1 MNTGLYD
8 CVCCELIIQKD
19 HIPEYPTKLIN
30 SNSPKPDL
38 VDIHIDNSPIITT
51 SPTKSQAIFLVSIFN
66 FTSVLTR
73 SQPKLTLLFKEQDLM
88 KFDPNEGQTI
98 LECSLDLENFSN
110 SDNQRVYTCL
120 G

>member
-38 VDIHIDNSPIITT
+38 VDIHIENSPIITT
-51 SPTKSQAIFLVSIFN
+51 SPTKSESLFVVSNLNLTSFRSRILIKRIFF
-66 FTSVLTR
+66 
-73 SQPKLTLLFKEQDLM
+73 
-88 KFDPNEGQTI
+88 
-98 LECSLDLENFSN
+98 
-110 SDNQRVYTCL
+110 
-120 G
+120 

>member
-38 VDIHIDNSPIITT
+38 VDIHIENSPIITT
-51 SPTKSQAIFLVSIFN
+51 SPTKSESLFVVSNLNLTSFRSRILIKRIFFLGP
-66 FTSVLTR
+66 R
-73 SQPKLTLLFKEQDLM
+73 FKENRS
-88 KFDPNEGQTI
+88 K
-98 LECSLDLENFSN
+98 
-110 SDNQRVYTCL
+110 
-120 G
+120 

>member
-38 VDIHIDNSPIITT
+38 VDIHIENSPIITT
-51 SPTKSQAIFLVSIFN
+51 SPTKSESLFVVSNLNLASFRSRILIKRIFF
-66 FTSVLTR
+66 
-73 SQPKLTLLFKEQDLM
+73 
-88 KFDPNEGQTI
+88 
-98 LECSLDLENFSN
+98 
-110 SDNQRVYTCL
+110 
-120 G
+120 